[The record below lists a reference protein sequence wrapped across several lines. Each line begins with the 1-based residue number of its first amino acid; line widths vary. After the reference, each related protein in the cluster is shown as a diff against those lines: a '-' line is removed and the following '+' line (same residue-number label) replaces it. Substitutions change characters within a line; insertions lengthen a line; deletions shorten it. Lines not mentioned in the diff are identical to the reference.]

1 MLIPY
6 KYLIPLLVFVLLT
19 GVVIGDRLAAE
30 AKFGVGPIS
39 DGHSG
44 SCSGLASA
52 RLHNCVHRLGS
63 VRIGDGRPGGRTG
76 GASGCPGCRD
86 GSPRGHETICGF
98 DDDERDE
105 RSAGN

>member
-30 AKFGVGPIS
+30 AQFGGGPVS
-39 DGHSG
+39 DGRSG

-63 VRIGDGRPGGRTG
+63 VRTADARPGRTG

-86 GSPRGHETICGF
+86 GSLGACGVEGDQR
-98 DDDERDE
+98 DD
-105 RSAGN
+105 RSGND